1 MDPKEST
8 TTIDAGTQLF
18 NLKAE
23 RTRKGL
29 FFTAYCEGVTL
40 RSKHLEIDRI
50 LDTFIDG
57 MLLVCGLDDEESEA
71 TADRVEDEIRAFVD
85 ESLKTL

>member
-1 MDPKEST
+1 MNHNETIT
-8 TTIDAGTQLF
+8 TVDAGTQLF

-29 FFTAYCEGVTL
+29 FFTAYCAGVTL

-57 MLLVCGLDDEESEA
+57 VLLVCGLDDEESESA
-71 TADRVEDEIRAFVD
+71 ANRVEDEIRAFVARAL
-85 ESLKTL
+85 ESL